1 MREARYRILA
11 EINMTPMVDAIMVIL
26 IIFMITAPM
35 MQRGVEVQ
43 LPRAQARQVDVE
55 TGIVISMTIEGSIF
69 IGELEVGLDEIE
81 TVLGRIKKYGRERPV
96 FVKADKDLPY
106 GSVLD
111 VIARVKRAG
120 IYNVGLITSNR

>member
-1 MREARYRILA
+1 MRETRYRILA

-55 TGIVISMTIEGSIF
+55 SGIVISMTIEGKIF
-69 IGELEVGLDEIE
+69 IGELEVGRDEIE
-81 TVLGRIKKYGRERPV
+81 TILGRIKKYGRERPV

-111 VIARVKRAG
+111 IIARVKRAG

>member
-1 MREARYRILA
+1 
-11 EINMTPMVDAIMVIL
+11 MTPMVDAIMVIL

-55 TGIVISMTIEGSIF
+55 SGIVISMTIEGNVF

>member
-1 MREARYRILA
+1 MRETRYRILA

-55 TGIVISMTIEGSIF
+55 SGIVISMTIEGTVF

-81 TVLGRIKKYGRERPV
+81 AVLERIKKYGRERPV